1 MNHFPP
7 TLSLVLDQALDPQM
21 AVEEVVLMALAAKG
35 QGASI
40 DQWDEG
46 QALVQVWPGQL
57 LALTQVAD
65 VLLTLK
71 LVLGQALDPQMALE
85 EVVLLA
91 FGPKGLQGANADQ

>member
-1 MNHFPP
+1 
-7 TLSLVLDQALDPQM
+7 M
-21 AVEEVVLMALAAKG
+21 AFGPKG
-35 QGASI
+35 LQDASV